1 MKDRARVWAL
11 TININAKCYEA
22 IEDCLGTIIGANDK
36 YAFIRHNK
44 DIDVNE
50 ETGEEKPKTEHIHL
64 LLSFKNARGFNSI
77 KKTFEGAH
85 IETALGE
92 SAYANY
98 LLHNGK
104 PQKYHDNADEVIT
117 NDRAWYNALLSI
129 KARETFI
136 EDKILYYVLVEECNS
151 YIKLCKRFGASQL
164 PYSIAQKLNIIKEE
178 FLQLD
183 KDERN
188 QLIIDLQAEW
198 DEDLPF

>member
-1 MKDRARVWAL
+1 MKERARIWAL
-11 TININAKCYEA
+11 TVNANAVCYKALDECIGA
-22 IEDCLGTIIGANDK
+22 IIGVDDK
-36 YAFIRHNK
+36 YAYIRHNK
-44 DIDVNE
+44 DININE
-50 ETGEEKPKTEHIHL
+50 ETGEETPKAEHIHL
-64 LLSFKNARGFNSI
+64 LLAFKNARGFKSI

-104 PQKYHDNADEVIT
+104 PQKYHYSADEVIT

-129 KARETFI
+129 KAKETFI
-136 EDKILYYVLVEECNS
+136 EDKILYYVLVEKCNS

-164 PYSIAQKLNIIKEE
+164 PYSISQKLNIIKDEFMQLNKEE
-178 FLQLD
+178 
-183 KDERN
+183 KN
-188 QLIIDLQAEW
+188 QLLTDLQAEW